1 MRALLPV
8 ALLVPAMLAA
18 QSPQWSRP
26 YVADARFWLQKAGER
41 RGQPLIAGQTVE
53 LEAGQEAT
61 LTVEPQDQWGRPF
74 PPELSGFF
82 VDDPRSCQGLV
93 TVESSSPTTFRL
105 KAGTERGRCQLRLV
119 AAGNLNL
126 EWTFTLKVASVAHG
140 GYTRGQA
147 EYIATRLYRAL
158 LGREPDPEGFRA
170 AVAEIQRNR
179 LGSLLEGMLKSP
191 EFKEKWRGKPPTQFL
206 EQIYQGLLGRPPDS
220 EGVRRYLREVERGH
234 LKGVLADIIHSEEF
248 EEAMLRAEGRTP

>member
-105 KAGTERGRCQLRLV
+105 TAGTERGRCQLRLV
-119 AAGNLNL
+119 AGGNLNL

-158 LGREPDPEGFRA
+158 LAREPDPEGFRA
-170 AVAEIQRNR
+170 ADRATGPVEHADLPRGSGGNPAQPPGFAAGRHAQKPGVQGKMAGQATNSVLGANLPGPLGPPSGQR
-179 LGSLLEGMLKSP
+179 
-191 EFKEKWRGKPPTQFL
+191 RGAPLPPGGGT
-206 EQIYQGLLGRPPDS
+206 RPS
-220 EGVRRYLREVERGH
+220 ERR
-234 LKGVLADIIHSEEF
+234 AC
-248 EEAMLRAEGRTP
+248 